1 MRPALS
7 LRDLIDLESQ
17 LAADAELDPV
27 ALRQRDRRIGLA
39 LSEELADIAPHTRAL
54 FLAWLRHLRREGI
67 SLPGEQAVHA
77 RTTLSL
83 LLALLGLALGAGAV
97 LGIFGAGGQH
107 PVNIA
112 HVLGVFVFLQ
122 LILLLLF
129 AISALP
135 GNWIRSFPGATS
147 LQTSLRLLAP
157 GRLATPLARIL
168 PQEARDALDA
178 ATGRLRSFERCYTSI
193 RSWAL
198 IELGQSFALSFQ
210 VAALVTALSLITFT
224 DLAFGWSTTLDL
236 GAASFHRLTELL
248 AAPWSSIFPEAAP
261 SLALIEATRYFHFE
275 GNFAEAEMRSGGS
288 GQWWPFVILCM
299 LCYGFI
305 PRLFA
310 WGLARWRL
318 GAALNEAPLD
328 HAEFE
333 RLYERLTE
341 PLVETQ
347 ASGHTPDASGASA
360 GNNLTDMGIPFRDA
374 AGTARDALAIDWGGI
389 GIPEENLRA
398 ALSRRFHLELR
409 TILPAGRLDLDA
421 DRAALE
427 ACADGELP
435 VLLTKAYE
443 PPTRDVLGFL
453 EALRG
458 SVGDGTMI
466 YVLPL
471 ERDAEGGPAAP
482 NPEDFAQWR
491 HRLLAQGDPWLRVES
506 LGESE

>member
-1 MRPALS
+1 MAKAMRPALS

-17 LAADAELDPV
+17 LGTDAELDPA

-39 LSEELADIAPHTRAL
+39 LSEELADTAPQPRAL
-54 FLAWLRHLRREGI
+54 FLAWLRQIRREGA
-67 SLPGEQAVHA
+67 SLPGEHAVHT
-77 RTTLSL
+77 RTTMAV
-83 LLALLGLALGAGAV
+83 LLALLGLILGSGAV
-97 LGIFGAGGQH
+97 MGIFGAGGQH

-135 GNWIRSFPGATS
+135 ASWVRALPGTTS

-178 ATGRLRSFERCYTSI
+178 ATGRLSSFERCYASI

-210 VAALVTALSLITFT
+210 VGALVTALALITFT

-248 AAPWSSIFPEAAP
+248 AAPWSSIFPKATP

-275 GNFAEAEMRSGGS
+275 GSFAEAELRSGGS

-299 LCYGFI
+299 LCYGFL
-305 PRLFA
+305 PRLVA

-341 PLVETQ
+341 PLVETR
-347 ASGHTPDASGASA
+347 ASGRNPDAEQAASR
-360 GNNLTDMGIPFRDA
+360 TDLPEMEKPLGDA
-374 AGTARDALAIDWGGI
+374 AMSSRVALAIDWGGNEF
-389 GIPEENLRA
+389 PEESLRA
-398 ALSRRFHLELR
+398 ALTRRFRLELR
-409 TILPAGRLDLDA
+409 TILPAGRIDI
-421 DRAALE
+421 
-427 ACADGELP
+427 
-435 VLLTKAYE
+435 
-443 PPTRDVLGFL
+443 RD
-453 EALRG
+453 
-458 SVGDGTMI
+458 
-466 YVLPL
+466 
-471 ERDAEGGPAAP
+471 
-482 NPEDFAQWR
+482 
-491 HRLLAQGDPWLRVES
+491 DP
-506 LGESE
+506 